1 MSYLRFEKAL
11 MTNLE
16 EALPRELLR
25 TNRSGAY
32 SCSTIVDCNTRK
44 YHGLL
49 VVPVPEIDDENH
61 VLLSSLDVT
70 VIQHGAE
77 FNLGLHKYQGNN
89 YSPKGHKYIREFDCD
104 KVPTTVYR
112 VGGVILKK
120 EVVFQHYEDRIL
132 IRYTLEDAHSATTL
146 RFRPFLAFRS
156 VRQFTHENSVAS
168 RDPNGFTSR
177 LYYHVRN
184 FMLKR
189 KERIVEMQAYRTSGS
204 LLNYGAKTG
213 FFSHR
218 MEKHGWKVTSVEKYY
233 EERQF
238 SMEMFH
244 HRMIDVHEIENL
256 HPGTFD
262 VITMWHVFEHSYHP
276 HQLLDKFRELLRP
289 GGVLV
294 MACPNICSTDAI
306 HYGSYWAAYD
316 VPRHR
321 WHFNPSS
328 LTMLAQKHGFTLMHH
343 ERMPFDSFYISVLS
357 ERNMRHRMAFLRGM
371 MIGLYSWII
380 SLWNRG
386 KSSSIVYVFR
396 KR

>member
-1 MSYLRFEKAL
+1 MVYQDFKPCPLCGAVGQIPYANCTDFMVSKESFY
-11 MTNLE
+11 
-16 EALPRELLR
+16 LLR
-25 TNRSGAY
+25 
-32 SCSTIVDCNTRK
+32 CPDC
-44 YHGLL
+44 G
-49 VVPVPEIDDENH
+49 VV
-61 VLLSSLDVT
+61 
-70 VIQHGAE
+70 
-77 FNLGLHKYQGNN
+77 
-89 YSPKGHKYIREFDCD
+89 
-104 KVPTTVYR
+104 
-112 VGGVILKK
+112 
-120 EVVFQHYEDRIL
+120 
-132 IRYTLEDAHSATTL
+132 YTLDPPKEEEMKRYDKLNLKLKLGDS
-146 RFRPFLAFRS
+146 
-156 VRQFTHENSVAS
+156 
-168 RDPNGFTSR
+168 PNGFTSR

-184 FMLKR
+184 IMLKW
-189 KERIVEMQAYRTSGS
+189 KTKIVEMQAYRTSGS

-238 SMEMFH
+238 SMEMFR
-244 HRMIDVHEIENL
+244 HRMIDVPEIENL

-262 VITMWHVFEHSYHP
+262 VITMWHVFEHSHHP
-276 HQLLDKFRELLRP
+276 HELLDKFRELLRP